1 VFVPRSWARQRWL
14 IFLCR
19 DPACD
24 TLTRMLKPAR
34 FVLAL
39 SLAIPATSQKID
51 WSKVNDEA
59 MRNYQSLVQIDS
71 TTTEVGVAAFVKKT
85 LEAEGISVSI
95 AAKEPAH
102 PNVIARMK
110 GNGSKKPL
118 LIMGHSDTVKVD
130 VAKWTFPPF
139 SATRNGGYVYG
150 RGTLDDKSNLFAAM
164 MTMVLLKRT
173 GATMDRD
180 LILVSEAG
188 EEGNSRMG
196 IGYLVNEHFPEIE
209 AEACLAEGGGV
220 IRRGGVARFAT
231 IQTMEK
237 RPSGAKLVAH
247 GPSGHGSRP
256 TRQNAIAHLGQA
268 VAKLAFWDPPMR
280 FNDTT
285 RTYFEKLAL
294 VSDPEAARR
303 LKDLFDPAKSGAA
316 REWLAEN
323 EPGTYSMLHTSISPN
338 IIQGG
343 FQSNV
348 VPSEATATLDI
359 RALPDEDMPSFYE
372 QMRKL
377 INDPQVEIVPNAGA
391 GRPPGVQIST
401 TSDTYKAVEAA
412 YQKVYGVIALPL
424 MGTGATDMSQLRPRG
439 VQCYGVGAARD
450 DEDILKGFGAHS
462 DQERMP
468 EDSVA
473 KHLAFYW
480 NAVTAIANAKF

>member
-1 VFVPRSWARQRWL
+1 
-14 IFLCR
+14 
-19 DPACD
+19 
-24 TLTRMLKPAR
+24 MLKPSCAI
-34 FVLAL
+34 LAL
-39 SLAIPATSQKID
+39 FLSVPAASQQID
-51 WSKVNDEA
+51 WAKANDEA

-71 TTTEVGVAAFVKKT
+71 TTTEAGVAAFVKKT
-85 LEAEGISVSI
+85 LEAEGIAVTI
-95 AAKEPAH
+95 AAKDPAH
-102 PNVIARMK
+102 PNVIARIK

-130 VAKWTFPPF
+130 PSKWTFPPF
-139 SATRNGGYVYG
+139 SAARNGGYVYG

-164 MTMVLLKRT
+164 MTMVLLQRT
-173 GATMDRD
+173 HAKMDRD
-180 LILVSEAG
+180 VILVSEAG
-188 EEGNSRMG
+188 EEGNSSLG
-196 IGYLVNEHFPEIE
+196 IGYLVNEHFPEID

-231 IQTMEK
+231 VQTMEK
-237 RPSGAKLVAH
+237 RPSGAKLVAR

-268 VAKLAFWDPPMR
+268 VAKVAFWDPPMR

-294 VSDPEAARR
+294 VSDAEDAQRF
-303 LKDLFDPAKSGAA
+303 KDLFGDPAKSAAA
-316 REWLAEN
+316 REWLAQN

-348 VPSEATATLDI
+348 APSEATATLDI
-359 RALPDEDMPSFYE
+359 RALPDEDMPAFYE
-372 QMRKL
+372 LMRKV
-377 INDPQVEIVPNAGA
+377 IDDPQVEVVPNAAA
-391 GRPPGVQIST
+391 GRPAGVPISI
-401 TSDTYKAVEAA
+401 TSDTYRAIEAA
-412 YQKVYGVIALPL
+412 FQKVYGVMTLPL

-439 VQCYGVGAARD
+439 VQCYGIGAARD

-480 NAVTAIANAKF
+480 NAVTAIAGAKF

>member
-1 VFVPRSWARQRWL
+1 
-14 IFLCR
+14 
-19 DPACD
+19 
-24 TLTRMLKPAR
+24 MLKGSR
-34 FVLAL
+34 FFLAL
-39 SLAIPATSQKID
+39 SFAVPAVSQQIG

-85 LEAEGISVSI
+85 LEAEGIAVSI
-95 AAKEPAH
+95 VAQDPAH
-102 PNVIARMK
+102 PNVIARIK
-110 GNGSKKPL
+110 GNGSKRPL

-130 VAKWTFPPF
+130 PSKWTFPPF

-164 MTMVLLKRT
+164 ITMVLLKRT
-173 GATMDRD
+173 NASMDRD
-180 LILVSEAG
+180 VILVSEAG
-188 EEGNSRMG
+188 EEGNSRVG
-196 IGYLVNEHFPEIE
+196 IGYLVADHFPEIE

-268 VAKLAFWDPPMR
+268 VAKVAFWDPPMR

-285 RTYFEKLAL
+285 RTYFEKLAQ
-294 VSDPEAARR
+294 VSDPEDAQR
-303 LKDLFDPAKSGAA
+303 LKDLFDPEKSATA
-316 REWLAEN
+316 REWLAVH

-348 VPSEATATLDI
+348 APSEATATLDI
-359 RALPDEDMPSFYE
+359 RALPDEDMPEFYDLI
-372 QMRKL
+372 RKV
-377 INDPQVEIVPNAGA
+377 IDDPQVEVVPNAGR
-391 GRPPGVQIST
+391 GRPAGMPISI
-401 TSDTYKAVEAA
+401 TSDTYKAIEAA
-412 YQKVYGVIALPL
+412 FLKVYGVMALPL

-450 DEDILKGFGAHS
+450 DEDILKGFGVHS

-473 KHLAFYW
+473 KHLAFFWY
-480 NAVTAIANAKF
+480 AVTTIAGAKFQ

>member
-1 VFVPRSWARQRWL
+1 
-14 IFLCR
+14 
-19 DPACD
+19 
-24 TLTRMLKPAR
+24 MLKPAS
-34 FVLAL
+34 VLLAL
-39 SLAIPATSQKID
+39 SLAIPAASQQID
-51 WSKVNDEA
+51 WTKVNDEA

-71 TTTEVGVAAFVKKT
+71 TMTEVGVAAFVKKT
-85 LEAEGISVSI
+85 LEAEGIAVSI
-95 AAKEPAH
+95 VAKDGAH
-102 PNVIARMK
+102 PNVISRIK
-110 GNGSKKPL
+110 GDGSKKPL

-130 VAKWTFPPF
+130 PSKWTFPPF
-139 SATRNGGYVYG
+139 SATRHDGFVYG

-173 GATMDRD
+173 RAKMDRD
-180 LILVSEAG
+180 VILVSEAG
-188 EEGNSRMG
+188 EEGNSAMG

-209 AEACLAEGGGV
+209 AETCLAEGGGV
-220 IRRGGVARFAT
+220 IRRRGVARFAT

-268 VAKLAFWDPPMR
+268 VAKVAFWDPPTR

-285 RTYFEKLAL
+285 RTYFETLAL
-294 VSDPEAARR
+294 VSDPEEAQRF
-303 LKDLFDPAKSGAA
+303 KDLFDPVKSSAA
-316 REWLAEN
+316 REWLAVN

-348 VPSEATATLDI
+348 APSEATATLDI
-359 RALPDEDMPSFYE
+359 RALPNEDMPAFYE
-372 QMRKL
+372 LMRKV
-377 INDPQVEIVPNAGA
+377 IDDPQIEVVPNAA
-391 GRPPGVQIST
+391 RGRPAGVPINI
-401 TSDTYKAVEAA
+401 TSDTYKAIEAA
-412 YQKVYGVIALPL
+412 FQKVYGVITLPL

-480 NAVTAIANAKF
+480 NAVTGIAGAKF

>member
-1 VFVPRSWARQRWL
+1 MLNSARL
-14 IFLCR
+14 ILTLC
-19 DPACD
+19 
-24 TLTRMLKPAR
+24 
-34 FVLAL
+34 
-39 SLAIPATSQKID
+39 LAIPAASQQID
-51 WSKVNDEA
+51 WSKASNEA

-71 TTTEVGVAAFVKKT
+71 TATEVGVAAFVKKT

-95 AAKEPAH
+95 VAKDPTH
-102 PNVIARMK
+102 PNVIARIK

-130 VAKWTFPPF
+130 VSKWTFPPF
-139 SATRNGGYVYG
+139 SATRDGGYVYG

-173 GATMDRD
+173 GAKMDRD

-237 RPSGAKLVAH
+237 RPSGARLVAH

-294 VSDPEAARR
+294 VSNPEEAQRF
-303 LKDLFDPAKSGAA
+303 KDLFDPAKSVAA
-316 REWLAEN
+316 REWLAQN

-372 QMRKL
+372 KMRKL
-377 INDPQVEIVPNAGA
+377 INDPQVEIVPNAGG
-391 GRPPGVQIST
+391 GRPPGVLIST

-450 DEDILKGFGAHS
+450 DEDVLKGFGAHS

-480 NAVTAIANAKF
+480 SAVTAIANAKF